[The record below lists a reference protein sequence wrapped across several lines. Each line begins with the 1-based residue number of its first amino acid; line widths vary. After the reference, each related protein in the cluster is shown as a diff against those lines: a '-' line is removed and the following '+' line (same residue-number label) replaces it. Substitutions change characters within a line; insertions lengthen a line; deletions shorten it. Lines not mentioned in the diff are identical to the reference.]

1 MSFLKSKLFL
11 RFYNIFAHGS
21 SMFLPNVTNIL
32 TSAFIIRLLV
42 PEWWG
47 QITILQLYM
56 YLGTQICAWGN
67 RESLVKSFSE
77 NPSNRKF
84 LWMESFSN
92 RLFLL
97 LPVLAG
103 TYFISPDFISILYLS
118 VWIILRYFI
127 QSFEAI
133 ILFSR
138 KFMVSIFTEIIGLII
153 IVFGLVVFKDYFSF
167 HDVLSI
173 ITISYLIKTIILVVH
188 FRTYF
193 NFGVYFKP
201 NIKNLLPFLP
211 FMMIGFLGILQ
222 QKSDMISI
230 AWLSSKI
237 EIAQYQVFSS
247 FLLFAQAIPA
257 LLIGPY
263 VKNLYR
269 LPVST
274 YSKLQRLFTSYGFF
288 ISLAST
294 LFIYIAIKIIY
305 QFNFPYTIYILGFL
319 NGWFTYFYM
328 LKIFLM
334 FKKQKQ
340 KQVMIINAGTIV
352 LNFVFCFVFI
362 QLLGI
367 QGGILAAVI
376 SQLFTY
382 FIYKY
387 YLKNNLAI
395 KL

>member
-1 MSFLKSKLFL
+1 MSFFKSRQFI
-11 RFYNIFAHGS
+11 RAANIFVYS
-21 SMFLPNVTNIL
+21 SNLFLPNITNIL
-32 TSAFIIRLLV
+32 TSAIIIRLLV

-56 YLGTQICAWGN
+56 YLGNQFCAWGSKD
-67 RESLVKSFSE
+67 SLMKLFSE
-77 NPSNRKF
+77 NPSKKMF

-92 RLFLL
+92 RLFILV
-97 LPVLAG
+97 PVVVGA
-103 TYFISPDFISILYLS
+103 YFFYNDLVAVFHLS
-118 VWIILRYFI
+118 SWIILRYFL

-138 KFMVSIFTEIIGLII
+138 KFMVSIFSEITGLII
-153 IVFGLVVFKDYFSF
+153 IVFGLVVFKDYLLF
-167 HDVLSI
+167 HDVLFI
-173 ITISYLIKTIILVVH
+173 ITISYLVKTIVLVVH

-193 NFGVYFKP
+193 NFDVSFKP
-201 NIKNLLPFLP
+201 NIKKLLPFLP
-211 FMMIGFLGILQ
+211 FMMIGFSGVLQ
-222 QKSDMISI
+222 QKSDMISV

-257 LLIGPY
+257 LVIGPY

-288 ISLAST
+288 ISVVSNL
-294 LFIYIAIKIIY
+294 LIYIAIKIIY
-305 QFNFPYTIYILGFL
+305 QFNFPYTIYVLGFL

-334 FKKQKQ
+334 FKNQKQ

-352 LNFVFCFVFI
+352 LNFVFCFIFI
-362 QLLGI
+362 QLWGI
-367 QGGILAAVI
+367 QGGVLAAATT
-376 SQLFTY
+376 QLFTS
-382 FIYKY
+382 FIYNY

-395 KL
+395 RL

>member
-1 MSFLKSKLFL
+1 MSFLKSKQFL
-11 RFYNIFAHGS
+11 RAANILAHS
-21 SMFLPNVTNIL
+21 LNLFLPNITNIL
-32 TSAFIIRLLV
+32 TSAIVIRLLV

-56 YLGTQICAWGN
+56 YLGNQFCAWGN
-67 RESLVKSFSE
+67 KDSLVKLFSE
-77 NPSNRKF
+77 NPSKKEF

-92 RLFLL
+92 RLFILI
-97 LPVLAG
+97 PVIIG
-103 TYFISPDFISILYLS
+103 TYFVSPDLSSILYLS
-118 VWIILRYFI
+118 CWIILRFFL
-127 QSFEAI
+127 QSFESI

-138 KFMVSIFTEIIGLII
+138 KFAVSIVTEIIGLII
-153 IVFGLVVFKDYFSF
+153 IVFGLVVFKDYLSF
-167 HDVLSI
+167 HDVLFI

-193 NFGVYFKP
+193 NFDVSFKS

-211 FMMIGFLGILQ
+211 FMMIGFSGVLQ
-222 QKSDMISI
+222 QKSDMISV

-257 LLIGPY
+257 LAIGPY
-263 VKNLYR
+263 LKNLYR
-269 LPVST
+269 LPLST
-274 YSKLQRLFTSYGFF
+274 YSKLQRLFTCYGFF

-294 LFIYIAIKIIY
+294 MFIYIAIKIIY
-305 QFNFPYTIYILGFL
+305 QFDFPYTIYVLGFL

-334 FKKQKQ
+334 FKNQKQ

-362 QLLGI
+362 QLWGI
-367 QGGILAAVI
+367 QGGILAAAI
-376 SQLFTY
+376 TQLFTY

-395 KL
+395 RL

>member
-1 MSFLKSKLFL
+1 MSFFKSKQFI
-11 RFYNIFAHGS
+11 RAANIFAHS
-21 SMFLPNVTNIL
+21 SNLFLPNITNIL
-32 TSAFIIRLLV
+32 TSAIIIRLLV

-56 YLGTQICAWGN
+56 YLGNQFCAWGN
-67 RESLVKSFSE
+67 KDSLMKLFSE
-77 NPSNRKF
+77 NPSKKIF

-92 RLFLL
+92 RLFILI
-97 LPVLAG
+97 PVMIG
-103 TYFISPDFISILYLS
+103 TYFISNDLIAIFHLS
-118 VWIILRYFI
+118 SWIILRYFL

-138 KFMVSIFTEIIGLII
+138 KFVVSIFTEIIGLII
-153 IVFGLVVFKDYFSF
+153 IVFGLVVFKDYLSF
-167 HDVLSI
+167 HDVLFI
-173 ITISYLIKTIILVVH
+173 ITISYLIKTIIQVVH

-193 NFGVYFKP
+193 NFEVSFKP

-211 FMMIGFLGILQ
+211 FMMIGFSGVLQ
-222 QKSDMISI
+222 QKSDMISV

-257 LLIGPY
+257 LVIGPY

-269 LPVST
+269 LPIST
-274 YSKLQRLFTSYGFF
+274 YSKLQRLFTIYGFF

-294 LFIYIAIKIIY
+294 LLIYIAIKIIY
-305 QFNFPYTIYILGFL
+305 QFNFPYTIYVLGFL

-352 LNFVFCFVFI
+352 LNFIFCFVFI
-362 QLLGI
+362 QLWGI
-367 QGGILAAVI
+367 QGGILAAAI
-376 SQLFTY
+376 TQLFTY

>member
-1 MSFLKSKLFL
+1 MSFLKSKQFI
-11 RFYNIFAHGS
+11 RAANIFAHS
-21 SMFLPNVTNIL
+21 SNLFLPNITNIL
-32 TSAFIIRLLV
+32 TSAIIIRLLV

-56 YLGTQICAWGN
+56 YLGNQFCAWGN
-67 RESLVKSFSE
+67 KDSLMKLFSE
-77 NPSNRKF
+77 NPSKKMF

-92 RLFLL
+92 RLFILI
-97 LPVLAG
+97 PVMIG
-103 TYFISPDFISILYLS
+103 TYFISNDLIAVFHLS
-118 VWIILRYFI
+118 SWIILRYFL

-138 KFMVSIFTEIIGLII
+138 KFVVSIFTEIIGLII
-153 IVFGLVVFKDYFSF
+153 IVFGLVVFKDYLSF
-167 HDVLSI
+167 HDVLFI
-173 ITISYLIKTIILVVH
+173 ITISYLLKTIILVVH

-193 NFGVYFKP
+193 NFGVSFKP

-211 FMMIGFLGILQ
+211 FMMIGFSGVLQ
-222 QKSDMISI
+222 QKSDMISV

-257 LLIGPY
+257 LVIGPY

-269 LPVST
+269 LPLST

-305 QFNFPYTIYILGFL
+305 QFNFPYTIYVLGFL

-334 FKKQKQ
+334 FKNQKQ

-352 LNFVFCFVFI
+352 LNFLFCFVFI
-362 QLLGI
+362 QLWGI
-367 QGGILAAVI
+367 QGGILAAAI
-376 SQLFTY
+376 TQLFTY

-395 KL
+395 RL

>member
-1 MSFLKSKLFL
+1 MSFLKSKQFI
-11 RFYNIFAHGS
+11 RAANIFAHS
-21 SMFLPNVTNIL
+21 SNLFLPNITNIL
-32 TSAFIIRLLV
+32 TSAIIIRLLV

-47 QITILQLYM
+47 QITVLQLYM
-56 YLGTQICAWGN
+56 YLGNQFCAWGN
-67 RESLVKSFSE
+67 KDSLMKLFSE
-77 NPSNRKF
+77 NPSKKMF
-84 LWMESFSN
+84 LWMESLSN
-92 RLFLL
+92 RLFILI
-97 LPVLAG
+97 PVMIG
-103 TYFISPDFISILYLS
+103 TYFISNDLVAVFHLS
-118 VWIILRYFI
+118 SWIILRYFL

-138 KFMVSIFTEIIGLII
+138 KFVVSIFTEIIGLII
-153 IVFGLVVFKDYFSF
+153 IVFGLVVFKDYLSF
-167 HDVLSI
+167 HDVLFI
-173 ITISYLIKTIILVVH
+173 ITISYFIKTIILIVH

-193 NFGVYFKP
+193 NFGVSFKP

-211 FMMIGFLGILQ
+211 FMMIGFSGVLQ

-257 LLIGPY
+257 LVIGPY

-269 LPVST
+269 LPLST

-305 QFNFPYTIYILGFL
+305 QFNFPYTIYVLGFL

-334 FKKQKQ
+334 FKNQKQ

-362 QLLGI
+362 QLWGI
-367 QGGILAAVI
+367 QGGILAAAI
-376 SQLFTY
+376 TQLFTY